1 MNRINKLFQKK
12 KKNILSIYYCAGY
25 PTLESTTT
33 MLESLETNGVDL
45 VEIGI
50 PFSDPLA
57 DGKTIQQAAKIALQ
71 NGMTLRL
78 LFEQLKDIRNSIQI
92 PLVLMGYFNP
102 ILTLGFET
110 FCKKCDEC
118 GIDGIIIPDLPY
130 DFYKQHFKKIITSY
144 KVEII
149 PLISPETDVN
159 RIQEIDNETNSFL
172 YVVSS
177 NAITGA
183 QPNFTPEQVY
193 YFSSIK
199 ELNLKNPH
207 LIGFGISNY
216 QTAQKALNNANGII
230 IGSKFINLLN
240 THNDASLAIQKLKE
254 ELYNK

>member
-12 KKNILSIYYCAGY
+12 EQNILSIYYCAGY

-33 MLESLETNGVDL
+33 ILESLETNGVDL

-130 DFYKQHFKKIITSY
+130 DFYKQHFKKIRHR
-144 KVEII
+144 
-149 PLISPETDVN
+149 L
-159 RIQEIDNETNSFL
+159 L
-172 YVVSS
+172 
-177 NAITGA
+177 
-183 QPNFTPEQVY
+183 
-193 YFSSIK
+193 
-199 ELNLKNPH
+199 
-207 LIGFGISNY
+207 
-216 QTAQKALNNANGII
+216 AL
-230 IGSKFINLLN
+230 
-240 THNDASLAIQKLKE
+240 
-254 ELYNK
+254 